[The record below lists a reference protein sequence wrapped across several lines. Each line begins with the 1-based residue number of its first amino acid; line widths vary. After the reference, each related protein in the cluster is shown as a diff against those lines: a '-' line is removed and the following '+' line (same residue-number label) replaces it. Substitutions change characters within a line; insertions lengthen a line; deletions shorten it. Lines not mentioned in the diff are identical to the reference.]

1 MQFHPIHKVLQKSF
15 SQLPLPTTSP
25 FFTGFIFCH
34 IKHKLFTLLLI
45 AYHFYSPFTYEVN
58 FCLLSIKDASST
70 TYLYLLK
77 DVGLGSAVF
86 LGFFF
91 LMKGICYPYT
101 YRKLT
106 IIRLSVCWGVGP
118 IPQHILTCLT
128 RRSHLSEVRCHLL
141 GLRPDPRHATEETFS
156 PT

>member
-1 MQFHPIHKVLQKSF
+1 MQFCPIHRVLQKSF

-91 LMKGICYPYT
+91 NKRNMLPLHLQKTDNDQAIGMLGCRTDTPTHID
-101 YRKLT
+101 
-106 IIRLSVCWGVGP
+106 LS
-118 IPQHILTCLT
+118 H
-128 RRSHLSEVRCHLL
+128 
-141 GLRPDPRHATEETFS
+141 
-156 PT
+156 